1 MQKVFNVLSVIS
13 FALVT
18 VGTAVGLNI
27 YVNREAIVQNI
38 KEQALDAVTNGMVS
52 DADLGV
58 ENPVSIPTVPFK
70 P

>member
-1 MQKVFNVLSVIS
+1 
-13 FALVT
+13 
-18 VGTAVGLNI
+18 
-27 YVNREAIVQNI
+27 VNREAIVQNI

>member
-1 MQKVFNVLSVIS
+1 MQKVFNVLSVVS

-18 VGTAVGLNI
+18 VGTAVGVNI

-58 ENPVSIPTVPFK
+58 KNPVSIPTVPFK